1 MKHCRCVGCLFFETY
16 SSEQCQTLM
25 PQGVLLKQRSFV
37 IQEKLKHLLLSQIL
51 REATDDASRK
61 SHEK

>member
-1 MKHCRCVGCLFFETY
+1 
-16 SSEQCQTLM
+16 M

-61 SHEK
+61 SPEK

>member
-1 MKHCRCVGCLFFETY
+1 
-16 SSEQCQTLM
+16 M

-61 SHEK
+61 SHEKYKKNQNHVNHILIFFDI

>member
-1 MKHCRCVGCLFFETY
+1 
-16 SSEQCQTLM
+16 M

-37 IQEKLKHLLLSQIL
+37 IQEKLKHLLLPHIL